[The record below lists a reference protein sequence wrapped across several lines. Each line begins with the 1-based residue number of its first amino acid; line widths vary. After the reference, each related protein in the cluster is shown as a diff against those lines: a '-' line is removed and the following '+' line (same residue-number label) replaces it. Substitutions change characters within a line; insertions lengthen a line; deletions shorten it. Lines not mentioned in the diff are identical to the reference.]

1 MKGDSVHAVIGHVDH
16 PHPQRPR
23 PLQVDSVDPDTET
36 DDGPAR
42 QLLQRPGIESWRRPG
57 QDHIRPGGNCD
68 DVIRRLSR
76 ARDQVDVTEHS
87 TFDIEITEPRTENR
101 HLGSP

>member
-1 MKGDSVHAVIGHVDH
+1 MKGHSVHAVIGNVDH

-23 PLQVDSVDPDTET
+23 PLQIDPIDSDTEA
-36 DDGPAR
+36 DDGPTV
-42 QLLQRPGIESWRRPG
+42 QLLQGPGIESGRRPG
-57 QDHIRPGGNCD
+57 EDHIRPGGNCD
-68 DVIRRLSR
+68 DFLHRLSR

-87 TFDIEITEPRTENR
+87 KFDVEITEPRTENR